1 MSEIRGLWLGMLAG
15 AAVLSA
21 GCTGRDDTGAVTSR
35 SGGNTSE
42 APPSDAVEDREMAL
56 VRVVNAVPG
65 TGVTVYAG
73 DSSTFADV
81 AFKKATDYREIADDR
96 FNFSIR
102 AAGPGSEALAENRE
116 NLEDGGHYTIV
127 ALPAQDDPAD
137 RNLRVLNDDLKPV
150 DGSKARVRF
159 INGMSDLKSDVD
171 VFLKGREDAIFDGV
185 NFTTEA
191 GWNEID
197 PGSGSLAVRPDGKS
211 TTIASLPNVK
221 LDGGKSYTFV
231 LAGKAGKGEL
241 IRIDDVV
248 ATPAD

>member
-1 MSEIRGLWLGMLAG
+1 MSELRSLWLGMLAG

-21 GCTGRDDTGAVTSR
+21 GCKGSDDTGAVTSR
-35 SGGNTSE
+35 SGGSTSE
-42 APPSDAVEDREMAL
+42 APPSEAVEDREMAL

-65 TGVTVYAG
+65 GEVTIWAG
-73 DSSTFADV
+73 DSSAFQGV
-81 AFKKATDYREIADDR
+81 AYKKATEYREIADDR

-102 AAGPGSEALAENRE
+102 AAGPESEALAENRE

-127 ALPAQDDPAD
+127 ALPARDDPAD

-150 DGSKARVRF
+150 DADKARVRF
-159 INGMSDLKSDVD
+159 INGIPGNNDVD

-197 PGSGSLAVRPDGKS
+197 PASGTLVVRPDGKS
-211 TTIASLPNVK
+211 STLASLPNVK
-221 LDGGKSYTFV
+221 LEGGKSYTFV
-231 LAGKAGKGEL
+231 LAGKAGKGEI
-241 IRIDDVV
+241 IRIEDTV
-248 ATPAD
+248 ARENE

>member
-15 AAVLSA
+15 AAVLSS
-21 GCTGRDDTGAVTSR
+21 GCTGRDETGAVTSR
-35 SGGNTSE
+35 SGGKTSE
-42 APPSDAVEDREMAL
+42 APPSEAVEKREMAL

-65 TGVTVYAG
+65 SGVTIYAG

-81 AFKKATDYREIADDR
+81 AFKKATEYREIADDR

-102 AAGPGSEALAENRE
+102 AGGPESEALAENRE

-127 ALPAQDDPAD
+127 ALPAKDDPAD

-150 DGSKARVRF
+150 DASKARVRF
-159 INGMSDLKSDVD
+159 INGVPDLGNDVD
-171 VFLKGREDAIFDGV
+171 VFLRGREDAIFDGV

-197 PGSGSLAVRPDGKS
+197 PGSGTLVVRPDGKN

-221 LDGGKSYTFV
+221 LEGGKSYTFV
-231 LAGKAGKGEL
+231 LAGKPGKAEI
-241 IRIDDVV
+241 IRIEDVV
-248 ATPAD
+248 AKSAN